1 MTRTFRRVFFLL
13 AILLMGSLTATGC
26 SLVPDFSDQ
35 GSDSGSEAAADQ
47 PRDVSPEKTTGTG
60 TDPETGTDSG
70 AETDALASELGK
82 LGKLG
87 ELGELGGNAEACLS
101 VTAVVI
107 SGSTLAFF
115 AKIDPSGE
123 SSKEMAD
130 QVAESMKK
138 VPAEIKGDLE
148 NLLKVIN
155 ASALDGKTWN
165 DADFE
170 KAMEPIGAW
179 AKKNCG
185 GE

>member
-1 MTRTFRRVFFLL
+1 
-13 AILLMGSLTATGC
+13 MGSLTVTGC
-26 SLVPDFSDQ
+26 SLIPSFGDQ
-35 GSDSGSEAAADQ
+35 SGDSGSEAATDQ
-47 PRDVSPEKTTGTG
+47 ARDVSPEKTTDT
-60 TDPETGTDSG
+60 
-70 AETDALASELGK
+70 ETDAIASELGK
-82 LGKLG
+82 LGDLG
-87 ELGELGGNAEACLS
+87 KLGGNAEACLS

-115 AKIDPSGE
+115 AKIDPTGE

-155 ASALDGKTWN
+155 ESALDGKTWN